1 MRASSA
7 SATPNRFR
15 FSLREM
21 LIAVF
26 LLAAL
31 LMIGNQ
37 ERRIHELHRKLRPL
51 ESDHQRLSKDHRDL
65 KALVRNS
72 PIRIAPLIARLP

>member
-1 MRASSA
+1 MRASSV
-7 SATPNRFR
+7 SATPKRFR
-15 FSLREM
+15 YSLRGM

-26 LLAAL
+26 LLAVL

-37 ERRIHELHRKLRPL
+37 ERRIHELHRELRQL

-65 KALVRNS
+65 KALVRN
-72 PIRIAPLIARLP
+72 PPVRIDPLIARLP